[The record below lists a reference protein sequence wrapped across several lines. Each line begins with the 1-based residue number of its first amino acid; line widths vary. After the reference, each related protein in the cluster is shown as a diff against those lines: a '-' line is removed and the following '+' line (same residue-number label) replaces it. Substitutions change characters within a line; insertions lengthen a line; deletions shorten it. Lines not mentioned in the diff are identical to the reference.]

1 MTKSSYP
8 YLLDG
13 GVQIFEYSPGFIHE
27 KTVVCDDLY
36 ATVGTINLDY
46 RSLVHHYEDGVWMYG
61 TATVSEIRDAYMKT
75 LADSR
80 KITAKE
86 ARLNLLERLIRNAVR
101 LIAPLL

>member
-1 MTKSSYP
+1 
-8 YLLDG
+8 
-13 GVQIFEYSPGFIHE
+13 
-27 KTVVCDDLY
+27 
-36 ATVGTINLDY
+36 
-46 RSLVHHYEDGVWMYG
+46 MYG